1 MASGVTHQAS
11 EYIGYAVRDLC
22 LWLHNDN
29 EMTEAAMVLTNSMKD
44 VFAEIGGLSDVF
56 ENDVIVLNRII
67 KENNVSKEIIIGIK
81 AVERIIN
88 KWKGPDDRINSY
100 MLATNA
106 ITDANVNDLIA
117 KVKSLNARI
126 KAINADEETITQ
138 LRTAL
143 CITAR
148 EGAIYA
154 HNERNKTALALSI
167 AKMLLAEFGDMGEL
181 HGKLSE
187 DVSALNRQLIALN
200 ASRPTYT
207 PSNQTTRSSSSGSS
221 QKGWI
226 VAAIIFIIVI
236 IAIASGNDSSS
247 NSGQSSGN
255 KPSYNQSSEVK
266 FSSSVSA
273 GTDVYANIVSIFPAI
288 GIYTEGS
295 SNYTHFVCECETST
309 GSTVW
314 VYMTASEYKTN
325 FDANVS
331 TSIYNEYQDE
341 KTFSYSKKIH
351 GEARKADNVMSG
363 LSSDT
368 GATMLID
375 FESVD

>member
-1 MASGVTHQAS
+1 MGK
-11 EYIGYAVRDLC
+11 
-22 LWLHNDN
+22 
-29 EMTEAAMVLTNSMKD
+29 MKRN
-44 VFAEIGGLSDVF
+44 L
-56 ENDVIVLNRII
+56 
-67 KENNVSKEIIIGIK
+67 K
-81 AVERIIN
+81 
-88 KWKGPDDRINSY
+88 
-100 MLATNA
+100 
-106 ITDANVNDLIA
+106 
-117 KVKSLNARI
+117 
-126 KAINADEETITQ
+126 KAI
-138 LRTAL
+138 
-143 CITAR
+143 
-148 EGAIYA
+148 
-154 HNERNKTALALSI
+154 
-167 AKMLLAEFGDMGEL
+167 
-181 HGKLSE
+181 
-187 DVSALNRQLIALN
+187 
-200 ASRPTYT
+200 
-207 PSNQTTRSSSSGSS
+207 
-221 QKGWI
+221 I

-341 KTFSYSKKIH
+341 KTFSYFK
-351 GEARKADNVMSG
+351 
-363 LSSDT
+363 
-368 GATMLID
+368 D
-375 FESVD
+375 F

>member
-1 MASGVTHQAS
+1 
-11 EYIGYAVRDLC
+11 
-22 LWLHNDN
+22 
-29 EMTEAAMVLTNSMKD
+29 
-44 VFAEIGGLSDVF
+44 
-56 ENDVIVLNRII
+56 
-67 KENNVSKEIIIGIK
+67 
-81 AVERIIN
+81 
-88 KWKGPDDRINSY
+88 

-221 QKGWI
+221 KKGWI